1 MLKNKI
7 AVITGGARGLGLATA
22 RRFLA
27 DGAFVALWDVQQAA
41 LDAARETLLAELP
54 EKGQEARVLVAVVDV
69 TNGEQ
74 VKAAFDELEKVF
86 GPVDVLVNNAGIT
99 RDSMLHKMD
108 EAAFDAVIAVNLKG
122 VFLCGREAATRMRE
136 RGKGSIINT
145 SSVVGLYGN
154 IGQTNYA
161 ATKAGVIA
169 MTKTWAKELGPKGV
183 RVNAVAPGYT
193 MTEMMATVP
202 EKVLDGMREKTP
214 LRRLGKPEEQ
224 AAAFAWL
231 ASDESSYVT
240 GAVLSVDG
248 GLSL

>member
-1 MLKNKI
+1 MLKDKI
-7 AVITGGARGLGLATA
+7 AIITGGARGLGLAAA

-27 DGAFVALWDVQQAA
+27 DGACVALWDVQQAG
-41 LDAARETLLAELP
+41 LDAAKATLVAELP
-54 EKGQEARVLVAVVDV
+54 EGQGQRVMVAAVDV
-69 TNGEQ
+69 TSGEK
-74 VKAAFDELEKVF
+74 VKAAFDEVEKVL

-161 ATKAGVIA
+161 ASKAGVIA

-214 LRRLGKPEEQ
+214 MRRLGKPEEQ

-231 ASDESSYVT
+231 ASDQSSFVT